1 MRENADMR
9 QTADLTF
16 RRTDGFHI
24 TLAADQYRQISSP
37 ARIRTALAEEN
48 VVGFDICL
56 DSACIGFA
64 MLRRFEPDAWF
75 LWDFAIDAAYQNRKL
90 GTRALLALIGLMQ
103 TQYRANRLTT
113 TYLWGND
120 RAKHVYESIGFV
132 ETDVV
137 DEPGVHE
144 VNMALELR

>member
-24 TLAADQYRQISSP
+24 TLAAD
-37 ARIRTALAEEN
+37 
-48 VVGFDICL
+48 
-56 DSACIGFA
+56 
-64 MLRRFEPDAWF
+64 
-75 LWDFAIDAAYQNRKL
+75 
-90 GTRALLALIGLMQ
+90 
-103 TQYRANRLTT
+103 QYRANRLTT

>member
-1 MRENADMR
+1 MRENAYMR

-37 ARIRTALAEEN
+37 ARIRAALAEEN
-48 VVGFDICL
+48 VV
-56 DSACIGFA
+56 
-64 MLRRFEPDAWF
+64 
-75 LWDFAIDAAYQNRKL
+75 
-90 GTRALLALIGLMQ
+90 
-103 TQYRANRLTT
+103 
-113 TYLWGND
+113 
-120 RAKHVYESIGFV
+120 GFV